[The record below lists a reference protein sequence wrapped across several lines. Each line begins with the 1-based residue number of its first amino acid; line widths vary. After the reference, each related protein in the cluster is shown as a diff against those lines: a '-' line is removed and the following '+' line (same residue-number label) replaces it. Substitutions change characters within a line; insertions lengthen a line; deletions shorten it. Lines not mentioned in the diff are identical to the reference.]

1 MGDWFPLPWLPQEIN
16 DKSSTSQTSCS
27 HYGWPTQT
35 ASSSPSGQ
43 WVTLS
48 EQVTV
53 RNLRRQTL
61 CPKLVTPSLWTTP
74 GPGAHPGKEMLLQAI
89 SKTTRIMNTQKN
101 SEEDGFGAVWNQRC
115 RNYKQTVYAHSPSLL
130 MGTACSQAHLL
141 SIRRMGSPGP
151 ILKLFSILS

>member
-61 CPKLVTPSLWTTP
+61 CLKLVTPSLWTTP

-89 SKTTRIMNTQKN
+89 SKTTRIMNTQKTQRKMVLVL
-101 SEEDGFGAVWNQRC
+101 SETSVAETTNKLCMHTAQAYWWVQH
-115 RNYKQTVYAHSPSLL
+115 AHRPTCCPYEGWDLL
-130 MGTACSQAHLL
+130 V
-141 SIRRMGSPGP
+141 P
-151 ILKLFSILS
+151 F